1 MDHERMSHQ
10 YRAWRD
16 HLVKCLDE
24 YMPAN
29 QPYTLLHTA
38 NLVGLFTCVLVKTS
52 EMSRI
57 REVDAAEV
65 KLGMKGRYGNKVGPF
80 NPASQ
85 NSH

>member
-16 HLVKCLDE
+16 YLAKCLDE
-24 YMPAN
+24 YLPAN

-38 NLVGLFTCVLVKTS
+38 NLVGLFTCVFVKTS

-57 REVDAAEV
+57 HDVDAAEV
-65 KLGMKGRYGNKVGPF
+65 KLGMKGRYGNKVR
-80 NPASQ
+80 Q
-85 NSH
+85 T